1 LDQARDEIRA
11 AGGDVVAIFHY
22 RAAPTRNFC
31 RKREVALDCYG
42 DPEMEGYLATG
53 LDKFSAREQ
62 MSPKLALGAIRAATK
77 GAVAGAPGGNLNQRP
92 GTFVVGMDGTLLF
105 AHYNREQSDNP
116 KIDDVLDA
124 VRLGAVQ
131 D

>member
-22 RAAPTRNFC
+22 RAGPTRNFC
-31 RKREVALDCYG
+31 RQREVELDCYG

-53 LDKFSAREQ
+53 LDQFSVREAV
-62 MSPKLALGAIRAATK
+62 SPKIALGAIRAAGK
-77 GAVAGAPGGNLNQRP
+77 GAIAGVPKGNLNQRP
-92 GTFVVGMDGTLLF
+92 GTFVVGTDGSVLF
-105 AHYNREQSDNP
+105 AHYNRDQSDNP
-116 KIDDVLDA
+116 DVADVVEA
-124 VRLGAVQ
+124 VRAGAAQ